1 MKISC
6 SVYII
11 RTTNLNIINYCYVVI
26 DNETKKTALIDPSWN
41 IDSIIKVVNNIG
53 GLVEKVF
60 LTHSHID
67 HINLADEC
75 AERFNAQIYMSEIE
89 INTYG
94 FSCKN
99 LLGVRDRQIV
109 NIGKTNVH
117 CISTPGHTAGS
128 MCFYCD
134 GNFFTG
140 DTVFIEGCGMC
151 DFPDASPDDM
161 YHSLR
166 KIKSIIPKDT
176 IIYPAHSYGEKVGK
190 PFRYLLN
197 NNVYFNIDNK
207 EHFIKFRMRKDQKG
221 LFDFK

>member
-1 MKISC
+1 MKKSC

-11 RTTNLNIINYCYVVI
+11 RTSNLNIINYCYVVI
-26 DNETKKTALIDPSWN
+26 DNESRKTALIDPSWN
-41 IDSIIKVVNNIG
+41 IDAIIKVVNNIG
-53 GLVEKVF
+53 GIIEKVF

-75 AERFNAQIYMSEIE
+75 AERFNAEIYMSENE
-89 INTYG
+89 IDTYN

-99 LLGVRDRQIV
+99 LLRVKDRQIV
-109 NIGKTNVH
+109 NIGKTNIH

-140 DTVFIEGCGMC
+140 DTVFIEGCGIC
-151 DFPDASPDDM
+151 DSPGASPNDM
-161 YHSLR
+161 YHSIR

-190 PFRYLLN
+190 PFQYLLN

-207 EHFIKFRMRKDQKG
+207 EYFIKFRMRKGQKG